1 MIRRSCLAVQF
12 FSLGLMIASY
22 ILFCF
27 YVHLFIYLIIY
38 LFIYS
43 FIHLFVCL
51 FTLFWLYMAW
61 VSFSEKFFHIFSMQI
76 FFLQQRQKTQVQA
89 DGLSKFFKDML
100 YQFFEN
106 TGRGWYLFFFWWWGW
121 FPYVVVELRLM
132 FMDWLLKDILQYLSL
147 WTFGNLRWNN
157 NAVN

>member
-1 MIRRSCLAVQF
+1 MLSCAIFLVGINDCKLYSFLFLRSF
-12 FSLGLMIASY
+12 IY
-22 ILFCF
+22 LFNYLF
-27 YVHLFIYLIIY
+27 IYLFIHLFIYL
-38 LFIYS
+38 
-43 FIHLFVCL
+43 FVCL
-51 FTLFWLYMAW
+51 LFFDSIWLELA
-61 VSFSEKFFHIFSMQI
+61 SLKNFSI
-76 FFLQQRQKTQVQA
+76 FFPYKYFSLQQKQKTQVQA

-147 WTFGNLRWNN
+147 WTFRNLRWNN